1 MLTLT
6 SDFPYSWTCMN
17 AMSVRLT
24 RKRRGWNK
32 HEERSFVRAKLNNKT
47 RNVSLTAKWMFHLST
62 GIYSRSLN
70 QTLSLILD
78 GCLNDLKWDFILFT
92 FIIFYFYYY
101 RRMYYNLLND
111 CIIKKK
117 PSIINIYGIN
127 LNSLDILHAKY

>member
-1 MLTLT
+1 
-6 SDFPYSWTCMN
+6 
-17 AMSVRLT
+17 
-24 RKRRGWNK
+24 
-32 HEERSFVRAKLNNKT
+32 
-47 RNVSLTAKWMFHLST
+47 MFHLST